1 MAKQT
6 TIANAITLK
15 GVGIHTGEEVTMTFK
30 PAPANH
36 GYAFQR
42 IDLEGSPIIE
52 ALAHH
57 VADTKRGT
65 RLQKNG
71 VTIQTSEHVLAALVG
86 CEVDNVLIELNAS
99 EPPIMDGSSKFFVEA
114 IDKVGVKALDAEREE
129 YIVKENITYTDD
141 KTGSEITLLPAD
153 NYEVTTMVDF
163 GTKVLGT
170 QNANLKNL
178 SQFKKEFANERTL
191 SFIN

>member
-52 ALAHH
+52 ALAQH

-65 RLQKNG
+65 SLQKNG

-99 EPPIMDGSSKFFVEA
+99 EPPIMDGSSKFFV
-114 IDKVGVKALDAEREE
+114 
-129 YIVKENITYTDD
+129 
-141 KTGSEITLLPAD
+141 GSPFLT
-153 NYEVTTMVDF
+153 
-163 GTKVLGT
+163 
-170 QNANLKNL
+170 NLHL
-178 SQFKKEFANERTL
+178 
-191 SFIN
+191 

>member
-65 RLQKNG
+65 RLQ
-71 VTIQTSEHVLAALVG
+71 
-86 CEVDNVLIELNAS
+86 
-99 EPPIMDGSSKFFVEA
+99 
-114 IDKVGVKALDAEREE
+114 
-129 YIVKENITYTDD
+129 
-141 KTGSEITLLPAD
+141 
-153 NYEVTTMVDF
+153 
-163 GTKVLGT
+163 
-170 QNANLKNL
+170 
-178 SQFKKEFANERTL
+178 
-191 SFIN
+191 